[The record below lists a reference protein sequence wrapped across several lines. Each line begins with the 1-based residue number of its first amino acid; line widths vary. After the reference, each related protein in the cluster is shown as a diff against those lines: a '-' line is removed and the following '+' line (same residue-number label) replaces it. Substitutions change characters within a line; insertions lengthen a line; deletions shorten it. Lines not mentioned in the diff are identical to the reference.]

1 MGPNL
6 NPGVNAN
13 GTYTPFEPTVMA
25 HTTATHV
32 EYARELSPAVELRV
46 EGRYQITRAISFH
59 AGWTGMWMDGI
70 ARASSMVDYTVPAM
84 GIDMS
89 DNRQSL
95 FVNGLTLGFD
105 VNR

>member
-1 MGPNL
+1 M
-6 NPGVNAN
+6 
-13 GTYTPFEPTVMA
+13 
-25 HTTATHV
+25 
-32 EYARELSPAVELRV
+32 

-59 AGWTGMWMDGI
+59 AGWTGMVDG
-70 ARASSMVDYTVPAM
+70 RHRPSQQPGQVQSPAM

-89 DNRQSL
+89 DNHQSL